1 MAALMYHALQC
12 RANEVS
18 PSQPC
23 CAALLSLCHLGS
35 LFLYL
40 RVIEW
45 RLTAM
50 LVRHTLT
57 SYLHPRTSAALCSP
71 QEMLQNGVGP
81 SPSLSWLEA
90 PTQRSSLFPIKQLA
104 IMLSTHLLWANLA
117 AFGLASNLETKRQIL
132 NLCSRPYEPFCCLRK
147 KITIP
152 DNGSGVGPSE
162 VYDDKCTH
170 ISRNIRPARWSS

>member
-1 MAALMYHALQC
+1 MEFGLVPLPRHYYHEDPGYGMAALMYHALQC

-40 RVIEW
+40 RVTEW

-117 AFGLASNLETKRQIL
+117 AFRLWSCEQPRDEKTDPE
-132 NLCSRPYEPFCCLRK
+132 SMFPP
-147 KITIP
+147 
-152 DNGSGVGPSE
+152 
-162 VYDDKCTH
+162 
-170 ISRNIRPARWSS
+170 IRAFLLSQKEDHNT